1 MPKIRADQ
9 LLADSGLCASRS
21 LGRQLI
27 LAGKVLAPDGTVL
40 TKPGRLIPDDWN
52 LTLLEP
58 PRFVSRGAEKLLAAI
73 AAFQPPIAGC
83 TALDLGASTGGFTD
97 VLLAHG
103 AAKVFAVDV
112 GIDQL
117 HDRLRADPRVISLEQ
132 TNARDLTTA
141 IIPVPIDLLV
151 ADLSF
156 ISLTKV
162 LPAASPLLASHAW
175 AIVLIKP
182 QFEADRQNIGKQG
195 VVRNPAVRQACVD
208 KILAFAAA
216 ELSWSCLGVIPSPIT
231 GPKGNQE
238 FLAAFQNSPPPAAP
252 PSS

>member
-9 LLADSGLCASRS
+9 LLVDRGLCASRS

-27 LAGKVLAPDGTVL
+27 LAGKVLAPDGTAL
-40 TKPGRLIPDDWN
+40 SKPGHLVPDDLD

-58 PRFVSRGAEKLLAAI
+58 PRFVSRGAEKLLGAI
-73 AAFQPPIAGC
+73 EAFQPPTAGC

-112 GIDQL
+112 GTGQL
-117 HDRLRADPRVISLEQ
+117 HARLRADPRVVSLEQ
-132 TNARDLTTA
+132 TNARELTTA
-141 IIPVPIDLLV
+141 MIPVPIDLLV

-162 LPAASPLLASHAW
+162 LPAARILLTEHAW

-182 QFEADRQNIGKQG
+182 QFEAERRHIGKQG
-195 VVRNPAVRQACVD
+195 VVRDPTVRQACVD
-208 KILAFAAA
+208 KIVAFAAD
-216 ELSWSCLGVIPSPIT
+216 ELGWSCIGVIASPIT

-238 FLAAFQNSPPPAAP
+238 FLAAFRAGPPRTRPLP
-252 PSS
+252 P

>member
-9 LLADSGLCASRS
+9 LLVDRGLCASRS

-27 LAGKVLAPDGTVL
+27 LAGKVLAPDGTTL
-40 TKPGRLIPDDWN
+40 SKPGHLVPDDTD

-58 PRFVSRGAEKLLAAI
+58 PQFVSRGAEKLLAAM
-73 AAFQPPIAGC
+73 AAFEPMIADR

-103 AAKVFAVDV
+103 AARVFAVDV
-112 GIDQL
+112 GTGQL
-117 HDRLRADPRVISLEQ
+117 HTRLRADPRVVSLEQ
-132 TNARDLTTA
+132 TNARELTTA
-141 IIPVPIDLLV
+141 MIPVPIDLLV

-162 LPAASPLLASHAW
+162 LPATRPLLAGHAW

-182 QFEADRQNIGKQG
+182 QFEADRQHIGKQG
-195 VVRNPAVRQACVD
+195 VVRDPAVRQACVD
-208 KILAFAAA
+208 KILAFAAD
-216 ELSWSCLGVIPSPIT
+216 ELGWSCLGVIPSPIT

-238 FLAAFQNSPPPAAP
+238 FLAAFRTAP
-252 PSS
+252 HQASSEP

>member
-1 MPKIRADQ
+1 VRV
-9 LLADSGLCASRS
+9 RS

-27 LAGKVLAPDGTVL
+27 LAGKVLAPDGAAL
-40 TKPGRLIPDDWN
+40 SKPGHLVPDDWA

-58 PRFVSRGAEKLLAAI
+58 PQFVSRGAEKLLAALD
-73 AAFQPPIAGC
+73 AFRPPIAGC

-112 GIDQL
+112 GTGQL
-117 HDRLRADPRVISLEQ
+117 HARLRADQRVVSMEQ
-132 TNARDLTTA
+132 TNARELTTA
-141 IIPVPIDLLV
+141 MIPVAIDLLV

-162 LPAASPLLASHAW
+162 LPAARPLLAENAW

-182 QFEADRQNIGKQG
+182 QFEADRQHIGKQG
-195 VVRNPAVRQACVD
+195 VVRDPTVRQACVD

-216 ELSWSCLGVIPSPIT
+216 ELGWSAVGVIPSPIT

-238 FLAAFQNSPPPAAP
+238 FLAAFHAGPPQA
-252 PSS
+252 SSEP